1 MMDTVVLILVVLFY
15 LGATVYLGWL
25 GYKHTRS
32 ASDYYTAGG
41 EVNPFLM
48 AMGYGAAF
56 ISTAAIVGFGGAAA
70 VYGMSLLWLTV
81 FNIIAGIFI
90 AFVWIGRRTRA
101 MGRELSAQTFPELLG
116 SRYNSPF
123 IRKFSAIVIAISMPL
138 YAAAVMIGG
147 ARFMEM
153 ALNVNYTFALLL
165 VAIIVG
171 SYVLAGGMKGVLYTS
186 AFQGALMLIVM
197 LVLLIFTYRILG
209 GITEAH
215 TALASMKHLVPE
227 GLVEEGHRG
236 WTAMPESFSRS
247 WWYVMSTL
255 VLGVG
260 IGVLAQPQLAVRYM
274 TVRSNKEL
282 YRALVPGGIFILL
295 MTGVGFTVGA
305 LSNVYFYETIGKIS
319 LVASIAPGTNTPNTD
334 TIIPLFIT
342 STLPVWVGYVFML
355 TLLSAAMSTLSGQ
368 FHAIATSISY
378 DLYQPN
384 SANAQAGLKLARY
397 GTILGLIVTVLLS
410 YILPVSIIAIA
421 TAIFFG
427 LCASGFLP
435 VYLFGLFW
443 KRVTMT
449 GAAVGMVAGTVVY
462 LFSMLFMY
470 GRMTHIFGLS
480 QLFFGQMSVVTF
492 PFNVIDPIVYALPVS
507 LLVTVIVS
515 LATQSTIN
523 QKHVDK
529 CFGFLYETR
538 PSSIKL
544 DK

>member
-1 MMDTVVLILVVLFY
+1 MDFIVLVLVVLIY
-15 LGATVYLGWL
+15 LGATVYLAWL
-25 GYKHTRS
+25 GYKHTVS
-32 ASDYYTAGG
+32 ANDYYTAGG

-56 ISTAAIVGFGGAAA
+56 ISTSAIVGFGGAAA

-81 FNIIAGIFI
+81 FNIIVGIFI

-101 MGRELSAQTFPELLG
+101 MGRELAVQTFPELLG
-116 SRYNSPF
+116 TRYKSPF
-123 IRKFSAIVIAISMPL
+123 IRKFSAIVIALSMPL

-165 VAIIVG
+165 LGVIVG
-171 SYVLAGGMKGVLYTS
+171 AYVLAGGMKGVLYTS
-186 AFQGALMLIVM
+186 AFQGTLMLVVM
-197 LVLLIFTYRILG
+197 LVLLVFTYNMLG
-209 GITEAH
+209 GVTQAH
-215 TALASMKHLVPE
+215 TSLAAMKNLVPE
-227 GLVEEGHRG
+227 GLLLEGHQG
-236 WTAMPESFSRS
+236 WTAMPASFSRS
-247 WWYVMSTL
+247 WWYVISTL

-319 LVASIAPGTNTPNTD
+319 LAASVNPLTEMPNTD

-368 FHAIATSISY
+368 FHVIATSLSY
-378 DLYQPN
+378 DLYQSGPA
-384 SANAQAGLKLARY
+384 SAQMGLRLARY
-397 GTILGLIVTVLLS
+397 GTVLGLVVTIILS

-427 LCASGFLP
+427 LCAAGFLP
-435 VYLFGLFW
+435 VYVFGLFW
-443 KRVTMT
+443 RRVTT
-449 GAAVGMVAGTVVY
+449 AGAATGMVAGTVIY
-462 LFSMLFMY
+462 LLSMLFMY
-470 GRMTHIFGLS
+470 GRMTPIFGLS
-480 QLFFGQMSVVTF
+480 KLIFGQASIVTF

-507 LLVTVIVS
+507 LLVTIIVS
-515 LATQSTIN
+515 LATQSSLDL
-523 QKHVDK
+523 KHVNS
-529 CFGFLYETR
+529 CFAFLEEKS
-538 PSSIKL
+538 PSSIRLNK
-544 DK
+544 

>member
-1 MMDTVVLILVVLFY
+1 MDYIILVVVVLFY

-32 ASDYYTAGG
+32 ANDYYTAGG

-56 ISTAAIVGFGGAAA
+56 ISTSAIVGFGGAAA

-81 FNIIAGIFI
+81 FNILAGVFI

-116 SRYNSPF
+116 SRYNSVF
-123 IRKFSAIVIAISMPL
+123 IRKFSAVVIACAMPL

-147 ARFMEM
+147 ARFMEL
-153 ALNVNYTFALLL
+153 ALNINYTFALLL
-165 VAIIVG
+165 VAVIVG
-171 SYVLAGGMKGVLYTS
+171 AYVLAGGMKGVLYTS
-186 AFQGALMLIVM
+186 AFQGTLMLLVM
-197 LVLLIFTYRILG
+197 FFLLVFTYRMLG
-209 GITEAH
+209 GITQAH
-215 TALASMKHLVPE
+215 TALASMTHLVPD
-227 GLVEEGHRG
+227 GLVLDGHRG
-236 WTAMPESFSRS
+236 WTSMPAAFSRS
-247 WWYVMSTL
+247 WWYVISTL

-305 LSNVYFYETIGKIS
+305 LSNVYFYESLGKIA
-319 LVASIAPGTNTPNTD
+319 LVASINPVTNTPNTD

-368 FHAIATSISY
+368 FHSIATSLSY
-378 DLYQPN
+378 DLYQPGKDN
-384 SANAQAGLKLARY
+384 PQAGLRLARY
-397 GTILGLIVTVLLS
+397 GTILGLVATVLLS

-427 LCASGFLP
+427 LCAAGFLP
-435 VYLFGLFW
+435 VYVFGLFW
-443 KRVTMT
+443 KRVTTT
-449 GAAVGMVAGTVVY
+449 GASMGMVAGTAVY
-462 LFSMLFMY
+462 LFCMLFMY
-470 GRMTHIFGLS
+470 GRMTPIFGLS
-480 QLFFGQMSVVTF
+480 RLIFGQTSIVTF

-507 LLVTVIVS
+507 FVVTIFVS
-515 LATQSTIN
+515 LATQASIDA
-523 QKHVDK
+523 KHVEK
-529 CFGFLYETR
+529 CFAFMQKRKAASLT
-538 PSSIKL
+538 L